1 VNATVPPALVVYV
14 STVAVS
20 YADEP
25 AEIDDDDSAVVVEVS
40 HASAV
45 VVPTM
50 SAATAPSAPAAPPI
64 LYLRLLM
71 SSFLSSP
78 TD

>member
-1 VNATVPPALVVYV
+1 MA
-14 STVAVS
+14 TVAVS
-20 YADEP
+20 CADEP
-25 AEIDDDDSAVVVEVS
+25 ATIDDDDNVVAVDVL

-50 SAATAPSAPAAPPI
+50 SAATAPSAPAAPVI

-71 SSFLSSP
+71 SSFLSSL